1 MQVLRKGACEVYE
14 VEQLNYNEDLAL
26 FHSNSLG
33 NNSPTTVYIGMS
45 KQMVAYVNGLP
56 LAIKVFNSFLYSKS
70 KEEWKSALNKL
81 PMVPIMEIQNVLNLS
96 YKGLDDR
103 EKDIFLDIAYNE
115 ICMRIL
121 LKEMG
126 QEIIRQESV
135 NEPGNGSRLC
145 IAETVPVKGIFLDML
160 KLDIELYLSPGAFL
174 EIYFRWDGYR
184 FKLLPSNFLPRN
196 LVECHMRNSQ
206 VKQLWSG
213 VQLLIC
219 IVSSKTKWKQYG
231 ELIYKYQASFSPIS
245 PRLNRMQETLNLLP
259 ERPPFLELLEA
270 DDCISLETV
279 SSSRTELTQGWSRY
293 NLPREEFKY
302 CNCLKLDQTART
314 NVMADAQLRILH
326 LCIYGFY
333 ARASISICH
342 SGNQIPEWF
351 NYQAVGSLIK
361 IKLPRGW
368 YNSSFL
374 GFAVSAFVGF
384 LCYDCDFGL
393 NLVKERDDAC
403 WPTSFFYDVSEF
415 EFESYPTNYG
425 DHLDVKKCRIQ
436 LLYAQDGEKITR
448 CGMLPKV

>member
-1 MQVLRKGACEVYE
+1 
-14 VEQLNYNEDLAL
+14 
-26 FHSNSLG
+26 
-33 NNSPTTVYIGMS
+33 
-45 KQMVAYVNGLP
+45 
-56 LAIKVFNSFLYSKS
+56 
-70 KEEWKSALNKL
+70 
-81 PMVPIMEIQNVLNLS
+81 
-96 YKGLDDR
+96 
-103 EKDIFLDIAYNE
+103 
-115 ICMRIL
+115 
-121 LKEMG
+121 MG
-126 QEIIRQESV
+126 HQ
-135 NEPGNGSRLC
+135 
-145 IAETVPVKGIFLDML
+145 ETVPVNGIFLDML

-174 EIYFRWDGYR
+174 EMYKFKLLKIYNSYFVDKSKIYFPQGLQFLPDALRYFHWDGYR

-342 SGNQIPEWF
+342 SGNQIPERF

-384 LCYDCDFGL
+384 LVDFHFFC
-393 NLVKERDDAC
+393 NLEFQCESHFK
-403 WPTSFFYDVSEF
+403 TSDG
-415 EFESYPTNYG
+415 ESY
-425 DHLDVKKCRIQ
+425 KCVCTLTSHWTVQTTYFSVMIAISV
-436 LLYAQDGEKITR
+436 LIL
-448 CGMLPKV
+448 